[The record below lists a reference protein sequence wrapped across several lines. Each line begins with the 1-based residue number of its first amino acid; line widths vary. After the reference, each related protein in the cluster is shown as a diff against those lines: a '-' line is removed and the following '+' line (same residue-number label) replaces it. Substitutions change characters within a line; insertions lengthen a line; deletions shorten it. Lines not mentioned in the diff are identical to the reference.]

1 MRLPVRRSVR
11 FWVSLSVLGLA
22 LGPGAAS
29 AHQGGALA
37 QKTAAVSERYLELDL
52 AGELDAL
59 LEVYAA
65 DAVFFDPTGDV
76 FRGPVSQGPV
86 IGAETIVAM
95 QKGWGLAEQALKVD
109 AAFAVGEYALH
120 RGMLTVRYSNGE
132 QRFPIPFVTIHRVV
146 DGRVTERLDFGEYI
160 ETFDL
165 GDAFDANTSSTKEV
179 ADRALQA
186 YLDGDLET
194 TREVSDP
201 DIQFQDPTSKVFGPP
216 SGELYQGRDELLR
229 RRTQIYENIKGFNLE
244 VETSF
249 VANHHA
255 VYMGQ
260 TTYTIANG
268 TKFRQPAVFVFEVRG
283 GKVTRQWDFVDYTV
297 GPVEG

>member
-1 MRLPVRRSVR
+1 
-11 FWVSLSVLGLA
+11 
-22 LGPGAAS
+22 
-29 AHQGGALA
+29 
-37 QKTAAVSERYLELDL
+37 
-52 AGELDAL
+52 
-59 LEVYAA
+59 
-65 DAVFFDPTGDV
+65 
-76 FRGPVSQGPV
+76 
-86 IGAETIVAM
+86 
-95 QKGWGLAEQALKVD
+95 
-109 AAFAVGEYALH
+109 
-120 RGMLTVRYSNGE
+120 MLTVRYSNGE